1 MLGRCRVT
9 IIFALVAVVLLLITM
24 LLVFFCQILT
34 NENKL
39 IEMANDI
46 KRIEEKVDKMYD
58 RMF

>member
-24 LLVFFCQILT
+24 LLVFFCQISS

-39 IEMANDI
+39 IEMANYI

>member
-9 IIFALVAVVLLLITM
+9 IIFELVAVVLLLITM
-24 LLVFFCQILT
+24 LLVFFCQISS

-39 IEMANDI
+39 IEMANYI

-58 RMF
+58 KMF

>member
-24 LLVFFCQILT
+24 LLVFFCQILA

-46 KRIEEKVDKMYD
+46 KRIEEKVDKMYY

>member
-24 LLVFFCQILT
+24 LLVFFCQILA

-46 KRIEEKVDKMYD
+46 KRIEENVDKMYD

>member
-24 LLVFFCQILT
+24 LLVFFCQISS

-39 IEMANDI
+39 IEMANYI

-58 RMF
+58 KMF

>member
-9 IIFALVAVVLLLITM
+9 IIFALVAVTLLVITM
-24 LLVFFCQILT
+24 LLVFFCQILAD
-34 NENKL
+34 ENKL

-46 KRIEEKVDKMYD
+46 KRIGEKVDKIYD

>member
-24 LLVFFCQILT
+24 LLVFFCQILA
-34 NENKL
+34 NEKKL

>member
-1 MLGRCRVT
+1 MT

-24 LLVFFCQILT
+24 LLVFFCQISS

-39 IEMANDI
+39 IEMANYI

>member
-24 LLVFFCQILT
+24 LLVFFCQILA

-39 IEMANDI
+39 IEMANYI

-58 RMF
+58 KMF

>member
-24 LLVFFCQILT
+24 LLVFFCQILA

-46 KRIEEKVDKMYD
+46 KRIEENVDKMYD
-58 RMF
+58 RMV

>member
-1 MLGRCRVT
+1 MT

-24 LLVFFCQILT
+24 LLVFFFQILA

-46 KRIEEKVDKMYD
+46 KRIGENVDKIYD

>member
-24 LLVFFCQILT
+24 LLVFFCQILA

-46 KRIEEKVDKMYD
+46 KMIEEKVDKMYD

>member
-24 LLVFFCQILT
+24 LLVFFFQILA

>member
-1 MLGRCRVT
+1 MLWRCRVT

-24 LLVFFCQILT
+24 LLVFFCQILA

-46 KRIEEKVDKMYD
+46 KMIEEKVDKMYD

>member
-24 LLVFFCQILT
+24 LLVFFCQISS

>member
-24 LLVFFCQILT
+24 LLVFFCQILA

-46 KRIEEKVDKMYD
+46 KSIEEKVDKMYD